1 MTLRLGLGVF
11 GMQSVPQRPDHHVKL
26 YADLLEDAALAESL
40 GFDSVWLSE
49 HHFWFDGYC
58 PADIAAAGAIL
69 GRTRRI
75 KVGTAVMLLPMHSVA
90 KVAGDAAT
98 ISRLSGGRLSLGVAL
113 GYRDAEFDGF
123 GIRRKD
129 RGRLMDVMLPELA
142 TACRDAGPR
151 TPSIPIYVGV
161 ATAVAAQRAGRLGL
175 PLFADST
182 MNRAELTEML
192 TAYNAAAKAAGVS
205 PPAGHALQRDVFVT
219 DDRERDWALL
229 LPELR
234 YMRRQYGG
242 WSFPPEPGEPVGAY
256 LGRLEG
262 DIEAKLKNLILGDS
276 AHVAAELREFS
287 SLGFDLIVCRSQ
299 FGNLPRD
306 LFRRAVEGLGR
317 VNAEVAR

>member
-26 YADLLEDAALAESL
+26 YRDLLEDAELAEGL
-40 GFDSVWLSE
+40 GFDSIWLSE

-69 GRTRRI
+69 GRTTRLG
-75 KVGTAVMLLPMHSVA
+75 VGTAVMLLPMHSVD
-90 KVAGDAAT
+90 KVAGDATT
-98 ISRLSGGRLSLGVAL
+98 IARLGEGRLSLGVAL

-123 GIRRKD
+123 GVRRKD
-129 RGRLMDVMLPELA
+129 RGKLMDSMLPQLA
-142 TACRDAGPR
+142 ETCKAADPEV
-151 TPSIPIYVGV
+151 PLYVGV
-161 ATAVAAQRAGRLGL
+161 ASAVAAQRAGRLGL

-182 MNRAELTEML
+182 MNTTELREML
-192 TAYNAAAKAAGVS
+192 GAYNDAASAAGVT
-205 PPAGHALQRDVFVT
+205 PPSSHALQRDVFVT
-219 DDRERDWALL
+219 DDRERDWARL

-242 WSFPPEPGEPVGAY
+242 WSFPQEPDELQSDY
-256 LGRLEG
+256 LSRLES
-262 DIEAKLKNLILGDS
+262 DIDAKLKNLILGD
-276 AHVAAELREFS
+276 AGEVVVRLREFE

-306 LFRRAVEGLGR
+306 LFHAAVEGLGR
-317 VNAEVAR
+317 VRSLVAS

>member
-26 YADLLEDAALAESL
+26 YADLHDDADLAESL

-69 GRTRRI
+69 GHTARLR
-75 KVGTAVMLLPMHSVA
+75 VGTAVMLLPMHSVA
-90 KVAGDAAT
+90 KVAADATT
-98 ISRLSGGRLSLGVAL
+98 IGRLSDGRLSLGVAL

-123 GIRRKD
+123 GVRRQD
-129 RGRLMDVMLPELA
+129 RGRLMNAMLPELA
-142 TACRDAGPR
+142 AACRSSSP
-151 TPSIPIYVGV
+151 PVPLYVGV

-182 MNRAELTEML
+182 MNVDELREML
-192 TAYNAAAKAAGVS
+192 SAYHAAASAAGVAV
-205 PPAGHALQRDVFVT
+205 PPAHALQRDVFVT
-219 DDRERDWALL
+219 DDKERDWALL

-242 WSFPPEPGEPVGAY
+242 WSFPQQPGEATHDY
-256 LGRLEG
+256 LARLES
-262 DIEAKLKNLILGDS
+262 DIEAKLKNLIMGD
-276 AHVAAELREFS
+276 AQHVATRLREFA

-299 FGNLPRD
+299 FGNLPRE
-306 LFRRAVEGLGR
+306 LFHQAVRGLGK
-317 VNAEVAR
+317 VNAELSR